1 MLRVRQFEKYLSE
14 INPHATPV
22 RQALHNYIKNFHEL
36 DEPLSVE
43 LFNQFF
49 DLALDDPHWA
59 RLRGPL
65 SHEVQALIKNFTSF
79 YQTPFS
85 TVEIKYPEH
94 RQLIE
99 IEQASDF
106 EAVVQSYAQRLC
118 EPADHLKVINDQSK
132 RFLVLL
138 LKADST
144 LQVRSVQKKFM
155 LRSGQLEPLI
165 PQLMLQYNA
174 KLELDESFVHHIEVS
189 PQMICQFTVQ
199 DQKLSG
205 VISRG
210 YVFQKFQTF
219 TSAALHE
226 IPRLFWAL
234 KRIEQFF
241 ISRETDPFYT
251 EITRQLEKMSQV
263 PRLTS
268 TEAQQVVPV
277 LLGQAEA
284 ALEQIYRDDKK
295 LADLIKEV
303 KKNANS
309 KSSESC
315 LKISPKPQFDLT
327 N

>member
-1 MLRVRQFEKYLSE
+1 MLRVRQFEKFLSE

-36 DEPLSVE
+36 DEPLSTE

-49 DLALDDPHWA
+49 DFCMDEPHWI

-65 SHEVQALIKNFTSF
+65 SHEVQTLIKNFTSF

-85 TVEIKYPEH
+85 TEAIKYPEH

-99 IEQASDF
+99 IEQSSDF
-106 EAVVQSYAQRLC
+106 EDVVGKYAQNLC
-118 EPADHLKVINDQSK
+118 GAEDHLKIINDQNK
-132 RFLVLL
+132 RFLILL
-138 LKADST
+138 LKPDST
-144 LQVRSVQKKFM
+144 LQVHCVEKKFI
-155 LRSGQLEPLI
+155 LRSGQLQPLI
-165 PQLMLQYNA
+165 PHLVLQYNS
-174 KLELDESFVHHIEVS
+174 KLELDENFVHRLEVS
-189 PQMICQFTVQ
+189 PQMICQFTIQ

-205 VISRG
+205 TISRG
-210 YVFQKFQTF
+210 YVFQKFQVF
-219 TSAALHE
+219 QGAALHE
-226 IPRLFWAL
+226 VPRLFWAL

-251 EITRQLEKMSQV
+251 EITKQLEKISLAPQ
-263 PRLTS
+263 LTS
-268 TEAQQVVPV
+268 AEAQQVVPV

-295 LADLIKEV
+295 LANLIQEV
-303 KKNANS
+303 KKNANL

-315 LKISPKPQFDLT
+315 LKISPKREFDLT